1 VKYKVKSQLYA
12 DAEAQLKGSKQV
24 LDDCTWSSCAAAVSW
39 ASGYTVDYT
48 AAQGVAAFEKATG
61 RKDKQGISDA
71 GGSLKEAAQTIAV
84 LGGKARYAKSWED
97 AVAAA
102 KGGAALVVWVQQPI
116 GYPAGV
122 PISKWHD
129 GWKRYWTKT
138 DPKKITD
145 GYGHM
150 TSAGYDDVDGWQWAC
165 PTRDEKVAAEKYG
178 VPVTEAQLRQIAN
191 SKVKAKK
198 VAVDYKCLL
207 IVTHPGKVAAP
218 VIKSDAS
225 LTKSDAHLTEG
236 KKNEKEGVKEAPV
249 VAPVSAPAP
258 APTIVVQAPHSHA
271 KEVPMAKSTKTAAVI
286 ADAEAAL
293 QRVDWDD
300 KGKEAISAL
309 VEAAK
314 AANGKKGFRAKAAAS
329 LGWIVANTGIDEM
342 VIEALRTGLGTGLA
356 IALASGSQI
365 TRLDADQADMIFAGA
380 IAACLQVI
388 VRALNPDDPKF
399 GIGKAK
405 AEIANGNGPHK

>member
-1 VKYKVKSQLYA
+1 MKYKVKSQLYA

-102 KGGAALVVWVQQPI
+102 KAGAALMVWVQQPI

-165 PTRDEKVAAEKYG
+165 PTRDEKVAAERYG
-178 VPVTEAQLRQIAN
+178 VPVTVEQLRQIAN

-218 VIKSDAS
+218 APVAGPVV
-225 LTKSDAHLTEG
+225 AP
-236 KKNEKEGVKEAPV
+236 APV
-249 VAPVSAPAP
+249 VVPVSAPAP
-258 APTIVVQAPHSHA
+258 APTIVVQAPTSHA

>member
-1 VKYKVKSQLYA
+1 MQYRVKSQLYA
-12 DAEAQLKGSKQV
+12 DAEAQQKGAKQV

-39 ASGYTVDYT
+39 ASGYTVDFT

-71 GGSLKEAAQTIAV
+71 GGSLKEAAQTLAV

-102 KGGAALVVWVQQPI
+102 KGGAALMVWVQQPV
-116 GYPAGV
+116 GYPDV
-122 PISKWHD
+122 RISKWHD
-129 GWKRYWTKT
+129 VWKKWWTKK
-138 DPKKITD
+138 DPAHLKA

-218 VIKSDAS
+218 APAATPVVAP
-225 LTKSDAHLTEG
+225 
-236 KKNEKEGVKEAPV
+236 APV
-249 VAPVSAPAP
+249 VVPVSAPAP

-300 KGKEAISAL
+300 KGKEAINAL

>member
-1 VKYKVKSQLYA
+1 MPLYRVKSQLYA
-12 DAEAQLKGSKQV
+12 DAEAQVKGAANQI
-24 LDDCTWSSCAAAVSW
+24 LDDCTWSSAAAAVSW
-39 ASGYTVDYT
+39 ASGYTVDYS

-61 RKDKQGISDA
+61 RKDVQGKNDA

-97 AVAAA
+97 AMAAA
-102 KGGAALVVWVQQPI
+102 KGGAALMVWVQQPV
-116 GYPAGV
+116 GYPDV
-122 PISKWHD
+122 RISKWHD
-129 GWKRYWTKT
+129 VWKKWWTKK
-138 DPKKITD
+138 DPAHLKA

-150 TSAGYDDVDGWQWAC
+150 TSAGWCEDHGWQWAC

-218 VIKSDAS
+218 APAAAPV
-225 LTKSDAHLTEG
+225 
-236 KKNEKEGVKEAPV
+236 VVPAPV
-249 VAPVSAPAP
+249 VAPVVAPTP
-258 APTIVVQAPHSHA
+258 APTIVVQTPPSQPKEAPVN
-271 KEVPMAKSTKTAAVI
+271 KKTKTAAVI

-314 AANGKKGFRAKAAAS
+314 ASNGKKGFRAKVAAS
-329 LGWIVANTGIDEM
+329 FGWIIANTGIDEM
-342 VIEALRTGLGTGLA
+342 IIEALRTGLGTGLA

-405 AEIANGNGPHK
+405 AEIANGNGLHK

>member
-1 VKYKVKSQLYA
+1 MQYRVKSQLYA
-12 DAEAQLKGSKQV
+12 DAEAQQKGAKQV

-84 LGGKARYAKSWED
+84 LGGKARYAKSWAD

-102 KGGAALVVWVQQPI
+102 KTGAALMVWVQQPI

-122 PISKWHD
+122 PVSKWHD
-129 GWKRYWTKT
+129 GWRRYWTKK

-150 TSAGYDDVDGWQWAC
+150 TSAGWCADHGWQWAC

-178 VPVTEAQLRQIAN
+178 VPVTEEQLKQIAN

-218 VIKSDAS
+218 
-225 LTKSDAHLTEG
+225 
-236 KKNEKEGVKEAPV
+236 APV
-249 VAPVSAPAP
+249 VAPVVAPV
-258 APTIVVQAPHSHA
+258 APTINVEAPRKPVEAPKVES
-271 KEVPMAKSTKTAAVI
+271 VTKTPSELDVAVKALEKVDWASI
-286 ADAEAAL
+286 GAKGLALAGSAAEAA
-293 QRVDWDD
+293 
-300 KGKEAISAL
+300 KKEKTSMGKIGAWLKYIADNS
-309 VEAAK
+309 K
-314 AANGKKGFRAKAAAS
+314 
-329 LGWIVANTGIDEM
+329 IDEM
-342 VIEALRTGLGTGLA
+342 LLDAVRTFLTVSISVALGLGIPLLDINGGDFRTIISAGLA
-356 IALASGSQI
+356 SALQI
-365 TRLDADQADMIFAGA
+365 VVKALDPSSTDY
-380 IAACLQVI
+380 
-388 VRALNPDDPKF
+388 
-399 GIGKAK
+399 GIQKK
-405 AEIANGNGPHK
+405 K

>member
-1 VKYKVKSQLYA
+1 MKYKVKSQLYA
-12 DAEAQLKGSKQV
+12 DAEAQLKGSKQI

-71 GGSLKEAAQTIAV
+71 GGSLKEAAQTVAV

-102 KGGAALVVWVQQPI
+102 KAGAALMVWVQQPI

-150 TSAGYDDVDGWQWAC
+150 TSAGYDPVDGWQWAC

-207 IVTHPGKVAAP
+207 IVTHPGKKAVAPAPVAAP
-218 VIKSDAS
+218 VA
-225 LTKSDAHLTEG
+225 
-236 KKNEKEGVKEAPV
+236 
-249 VAPVSAPAP
+249 VAPIVPAAPTPSPAP
-258 APTIVVQAPHSHA
+258 KIAVQAPRSHA
-271 KEVPMAKSTKTAAVI
+271 EPRKVAEGTKTPDAVQAQLDQIGKADWGALAADGLAVI
-286 ADAEAAL
+286 NAAAAAT
-293 QRVDWDD
+293 RKE
-300 KGKEAISAL
+300 KGMNRIWAGIKY
-309 VEAAK
+309 V
-314 AANGKKGFRAKAAAS
+314 AAN
-329 LGWIVANTGIDEM
+329 TQIDE
-342 VIEALRTGLGTGLA
+342 IALDFVRTFLTVSISVALGLGIPLLDIQGGDFRTIVSAG
-356 IALASGSQI
+356 LASGLGI
-365 TRLDADQADMIFAGA
+365 VVKALDRDNGA
-380 IAACLQVI
+380 YGLK
-388 VRALNPDDPKF
+388 RN
-399 GIGKAK
+399 
-405 AEIANGNGPHK
+405 

>member
-1 VKYKVKSQLYA
+1 MQYRVKSQLYA
-12 DAEAQLKGSKQV
+12 DAEAQQKGAKQV

-71 GGSLKEAAQTIAV
+71 GGSLKEAAQTVAV
-84 LGGKARYAKSWED
+84 LGGKARYAKSWAD

-102 KGGAALVVWVQQPI
+102 KGGAALIVWVQQPI

-122 PISKWHD
+122 AISKWHD
-129 GWKRYWTKT
+129 GWRRYWTKK

-150 TSAGYDDVDGWQWAC
+150 TSAGWCADHGWQWAC

-191 SKVKAKK
+191 SKFKAGK
-198 VAVDYKCLL
+198 AGVDYKCLL

-218 VIKSDAS
+218 APAATPVVAP
-225 LTKSDAHLTEG
+225 
-236 KKNEKEGVKEAPV
+236 APV
-249 VAPVSAPAP
+249 VAPVVAPAP
-258 APTIVVQAPHSHA
+258 APTIVVQAPTSHA

-300 KGKEAISAL
+300 KGKEAINAL

>member
-1 VKYKVKSQLYA
+1 MPLYQVKSQLYA
-12 DAEAQLKGSKQV
+12 DAEAQQKGAKQI

-61 RKDKQGISDA
+61 RKDKQGVSDA
-71 GGSLKEAAQTIAV
+71 GGSLAEAIKTIAV
-84 LGGKARYAKSWED
+84 LGGKARYAKSWDD
-97 AVAAA
+97 AMAAA
-102 KGGAALVVWVQQPI
+102 KQGAALMVWVQQPVD
-116 GYPAGV
+116 YPADIH
-122 PISKWHD
+122 ISKWHD
-129 GWKRYWTKT
+129 GWVKWYTKT
-138 DPKKITD
+138 NPAHLKE

-150 TSAGYDDVDGWQWAC
+150 TSAGWCEDHGWQWAC

-207 IVTHPGKVAAP
+207 IVTHPGRVAAPAPVAAP
-218 VIKSDAS
+218 V
-225 LTKSDAHLTEG
+225 
-236 KKNEKEGVKEAPV
+236 VVPAPV
-249 VAPVSAPAP
+249 VAPVVAPTP
-258 APTIVVQAPHSHA
+258 APTIVVQAPTSHA

-300 KGKEAISAL
+300 KGKEAFSAL

-314 AANGKKGFRAKAAAS
+314 ASNSKKGFRAKVGAS
-329 LGWIVANTGIDEM
+329 IGWIIANTGIDEM

>member
-1 VKYKVKSQLYA
+1 MKYKVKSQLYA
-12 DAEAQLKGSKQV
+12 DAEAQLKGSKQI

-102 KGGAALVVWVQQPI
+102 KGGAALMVWVQQPV
-116 GYPAGV
+116 GYPDV
-122 PISKWHD
+122 RISKWHD
-129 GWKRYWTKT
+129 VWKKWWTKK
-138 DPKKITD
+138 DPAHLKA

-150 TSAGYDDVDGWQWAC
+150 TSAGWCEDHGWQWAC
-165 PTRDEKVAAEKYG
+165 PTRDDKQAAEKYG

-218 VIKSDAS
+218 APVA
-225 LTKSDAHLTEG
+225 AP
-236 KKNEKEGVKEAPV
+236 VVVPAPV
-249 VAPVSAPAP
+249 VAPVVAPAP
-258 APTIVVQAPHSHA
+258 APTIVVQAPTSHA
-271 KEVPMAKSTKTAAVI
+271 KEVPMAKGTKTAAVI

-300 KGKEAISAL
+300 KGKEAFSAL

-314 AANGKKGFRAKAAAS
+314 ASNGKKGFRAKVAAS
-329 LGWIVANTGIDEM
+329 FGWIIANTGIDEM

>member
-1 VKYKVKSQLYA
+1 
-12 DAEAQLKGSKQV
+12 
-24 LDDCTWSSCAAAVSW
+24 
-39 ASGYTVDYT
+39 VDYT

-71 GGSLKEAAQTIAV
+71 GGSLKEAAQTVAV

-102 KGGAALVVWVQQPI
+102 KAGAALMVWVQQPI

-150 TSAGYDDVDGWQWAC
+150 TSAGYDPVDGWQWAC
-165 PTRDEKVAAEKYG
+165 PTRDEKVAAERYG

-218 VIKSDAS
+218 AP
-225 LTKSDAHLTEG
+225 AA
-236 KKNEKEGVKEAPV
+236 APV
-249 VAPVSAPAP
+249 VVPAAPTPAP
-258 APTIVVQAPHSHA
+258 APKVAVQAPRSHA
-271 KEVPMAKSTKTAAVI
+271 EPRKVAKGTKTPDAVQAQLDQI
-286 ADAEAAL
+286 GKAD
-293 QRVDWDD
+293 W
-300 KGKEAISAL
+300 
-309 VEAAK
+309 
-314 AANGKKGFRAKAAAS
+314 
-329 LGWIVANTGIDEM
+329 
-342 VIEALRTGLGTGLA
+342 
-356 IALASGSQI
+356 
-365 TRLDADQADMIFAGA
+365 GA
-380 IAACLQVI
+380 IAADGLAVI
-388 VRALNPDDPKF
+388 NAAAAATRKEKGMKRIWASLAYIAANTQID
-399 GIGKAK
+399 
-405 AEIANGNGPHK
+405 EIALDFVRTFLTVSISVALGLGIPLLDIQGGDFRTIVSAGLASGLGIVVKALDRDNGAYGLKRN

>member
-12 DAEAQLKGSKQV
+12 DAEAQLKGAKQI

-71 GGSLKEAAQTIAV
+71 GGSLKEAAQTVAV

-102 KGGAALVVWVQQPI
+102 KAGAALMVWVQQPI

-218 VIKSDAS
+218 APAATPV
-225 LTKSDAHLTEG
+225 
-236 KKNEKEGVKEAPV
+236 VVPAPV
-249 VAPVSAPAP
+249 VAPVVAPTP
-258 APTIVVQAPHSHA
+258 APTIVVQAPTSHA
-271 KEVPMAKSTKTAAVI
+271 KEVPMAKGTKTAAVI

-300 KGKEAISAL
+300 KGKEAFSAL

-314 AANGKKGFRAKAAAS
+314 ASNGKKGFRAKVGAS